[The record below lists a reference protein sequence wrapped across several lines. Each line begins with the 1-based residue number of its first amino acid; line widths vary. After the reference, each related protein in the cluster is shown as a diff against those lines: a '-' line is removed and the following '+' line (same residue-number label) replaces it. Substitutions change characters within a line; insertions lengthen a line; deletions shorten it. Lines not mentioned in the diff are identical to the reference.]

1 MNAEHLQLKEVEIV
15 KKKSLAQML
24 PFIVLFYT
32 IRSSLAAP
40 VRASIA
46 PLHLPTADSGE

>member
-1 MNAEHLQLKEVEIV
+1 VNAVHLQINAIKTIIV
-15 KKKSLAQML
+15 KSLAQKL
-24 PFIVLFYT
+24 PFIVLIYT